1 MIRGSSRREFL
12 ATLAGGAAV
21 AWSGLRIAALPD
33 AVVAGL
39 TTGHEQSGG
48 GSFIYGTH
56 FYRPPDPPASQRHA
70 MLTSIAETY
79 KFNTVRIF
87 TSWAYCNPEP
97 DRFDFADVEE
107 LMGYCDE
114 LGLKVL
120 MGVMLED
127 APYWLESA
135 HPESRFVNADDRAY
149 HLGGAGNNVSA
160 GAPGLCLDWQS
171 VREAAAK
178 YIRAMT
184 KVVSAH
190 PSLYA
195 YDCWNEPCIV
205 PTGFHFSGA
214 EFNIKESSYCYCRST
229 IDAFRSWLQRRYG
242 TLSELCE
249 VWARKYPSWSMID
262 PPRELG
268 TYPDWVDWRRFM
280 IDRSTEEMR
289 FRVEQ
294 VRAEDLHCL
303 LESHF
308 GVQVAVDASVATLG
322 INPWRMAEMLG
333 TVGLSYVYVRTEAQG
348 PIHRGAARLE
358 LTRCQAGDKPFWLTE
373 LAGGTAGGSL
383 FHGRK
388 MRVQDIRL
396 WNWLAVATGAKG
408 VLYWTYTP
416 ASKTAEAG
424 GFALV
429 AADGSPTERVLE
441 AADDHRLVQAH
452 WDVIEHYMPRTDVA
466 ILFDQDSDL
475 MTFAVSGNS
484 DVAANSF
491 RGYYKALW
499 CCDLWADFIE
509 PRNLGRREYKVIVV
523 PWHLILKKEVSEQLR
538 RYVESGGTLVIES
551 GFGMFSENAS
561 YNPVIPPFGL
571 DDAFGYREGE
581 SYSLPESSAPVREDT
596 IADSDRVYTNSHM
609 AFTVPIEVT
618 IKPRILLTPVTAK
631 SGASVIAKYESTP
644 VATRKTLGHGQV
656 FYIGTNLGA
665 SVEAGDPGGIEL
677 MRSILI
683 PVVQPEVTAEKVRPR
698 LIVGTD
704 RSLLVI
710 VNENPRSEHASIKL
724 PGRYRRGLD
733 LYTGR
738 EYSLEANSIE
748 VVVPDESV
756 SVLRLE

>member
-1 MIRGSSRREFL
+1 M
-12 ATLAGGAAV
+12 AAGAA
-21 AWSGLRIAALPD
+21 ATWSGLRIAAMPD
-33 AVVAGL
+33 GVAACL
-39 TTGHEQSGG
+39 TTGHEQAKG
-48 GSFIYGTH
+48 GSFVYGTA
-56 FYRPPDPPASQRHA
+56 FYRPPDPPASQRRA
-70 MLTSIAETY
+70 MLRSIAETY

-87 TSWAYCNPEP
+87 TSWAYCNPVP
-97 DRFDFADVEE
+97 DRFDFGEVEE

-135 HPESRFVNADDRAY
+135 HPETRFVNAGDRAY

-190 PSLYA
+190 SSLYA

-205 PTGFHFSGA
+205 PTGFQFSGT
-214 EFNIKESSYCYCRST
+214 EINIKESSYCYCQRT

-242 TLSELCE
+242 TLSGLCE

-268 TYPDWVDWRRFM
+268 TFPDWVDWRRFM

-322 INPWRMAEMLG
+322 VNPWRMAEMLG

-348 PIHRGAARLE
+348 PIHRGVARLE
-358 LTRCQAGDKPFWLTE
+358 LTRCQAGEKPFWLTE
-373 LAGGTAGGSL
+373 LAGGAAGGSL

-396 WNWLAVATGAKG
+396 WNWLAVACGAKG
-408 VLYWTYTP
+408 LLYWTYTP
-416 ASKTAEAG
+416 ATRTAEAG
-424 GFALV
+424 GFSLV
-429 AADGSPTERVLE
+429 AADGSPTERVQE
-441 AADDHRLVQAH
+441 AADDHRLIQAH
-452 WDVIEHYMPRTDVA
+452 WDVIEHYKPRIDVA

-509 PRNLGRREYKVIVV
+509 PRNLGRREYKVIIV

-538 RYVESGGTLVIES
+538 HYVEAGGTLVIES
-551 GFGMFSENAS
+551 GFGMFNENAS
-561 YNPVIPPFGL
+561 YNAVIPPYGL
-571 DDAFGYREGE
+571 DDTFGYREGE
-581 SYSLPESSAPVREDT
+581 SYSLPESNAPLREDT
-596 IADSDRVYTNSHM
+596 IADSDRVYTDCHM
-609 AFTVPIEVT
+609 TFTLPIDVT
-618 IKPRILLTPVTAK
+618 IKPRILLTPVTAM

-644 VATRKTLGHGQV
+644 VATRKTLGRGQV

-665 SVEAGDPGGIEL
+665 SIEAGDPGGVEL
-677 MRSILI
+677 MRSILS
-683 PVVQPEVTAEKVRPR
+683 PVVQPEVTADKVRPR

-710 VNENPRSEHASIKL
+710 VNESPRSEHASINL

-733 LYTGR
+733 LYTSR